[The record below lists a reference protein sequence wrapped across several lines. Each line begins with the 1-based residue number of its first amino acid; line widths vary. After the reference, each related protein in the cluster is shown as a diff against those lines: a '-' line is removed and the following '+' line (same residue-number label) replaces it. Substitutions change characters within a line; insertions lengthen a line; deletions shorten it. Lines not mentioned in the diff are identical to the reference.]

1 MDSCCGQGP
10 SQGCRCYTDAE
21 EVANAVRSFVRRRV
35 AHTQDADD
43 ITQETLLRL
52 YQSVEQLRD
61 VGAFEG
67 WMYRIARNA
76 ITDHHRQR
84 GGRPMPVDPDDI
96 DPMIDASPAE
106 DEPADELLSG
116 CLRTLL
122 GRVPDGYRAA
132 LELTDLGGL
141 TQEAAAAQLG
151 LSTSGM
157 KSRVQRGR
165 RLLRAEIT
173 HCCEVS
179 LDAHGGVADVM
190 VRPDERVCLPV
201 VSTG

>member
-10 SQGCRCYTDAE
+10 TQGCRCYTDAE

-35 AHTQDADD
+35 AHAQDADD

-52 YQSVEQLRD
+52 YRSVEQLRD
-61 VGAFEG
+61 VGAFYG

-76 ITDHHRQR
+76 ITDHHRR
-84 GGRPMPVDPDDI
+84 RDSRPVPVDPEDM
-96 DPMIDASPAE
+96 DPMLGGSAVE

-122 GRVPDGYRAA
+122 GRVPDSYRAA

-141 TQEAAAAQLG
+141 THEAAADRLG
-151 LSTSGM
+151 LSRSGM

-179 LDAHGGVADVM
+179 LDARGGLADVT
-190 VRPDERVCLPV
+190 VRSDESPCLPV
-201 VSTG
+201 V